1 MEIIKSIKKAQKRG
15 VKMSFSSKNS
25 KPEYLFVGTFEISAD
40 QNKNAFIDVY
50 VNTPFYN
57 NHTSICL
64 PNSWT
69 FFLHSVIYKIITENL
84 ISTRSITGVR
94 SVRKRFHV
102 EC

>member
-50 VNTPFYN
+50 VNTPF
-57 NHTSICL
+57 
-64 PNSWT
+64 
-69 FFLHSVIYKIITENL
+69 
-84 ISTRSITGVR
+84 
-94 SVRKRFHV
+94 
-102 EC
+102 